1 MIYTVQVEVK
11 GYLNVEVVADSIDD
25 AIASINKDRMDE
37 VPPQEIKDSISEWF
51 ELIVYDDLMNQVWS
65 I

>member
-1 MIYTVQVEVK
+1 MKYTVQVEVK
-11 GYLNVEVVADSIDD
+11 GYLNVEVEADSVSD

-37 VPPQEIKDSISEWF
+37 VPPQEVKDSISEWF
-51 ELIVYDDLMNQVWS
+51 ELIVYDDQLKQVWS

>member
-11 GYLNVEVVADSIDD
+11 GYLNIEVEADSIDD
-25 AIASINKDRMDE
+25 ASVSINKDRMDE